1 MQKYQENG
9 AAVRGFRSKMI
20 EVVNQETASN
30 QERFVFIECMNSDKS
45 FNETKIECKINNK
58 LHEMRKMYRKNSSV
72 VIKQFDLFHFF
83 YYIILWYNFFVHC
96 KNSYME
102 KCFE

>member
-30 QERFVFIECMNSDKS
+30 QERFVLIECMTSDKS
-45 FNETKIECKINNK
+45 FNETKIELK
-58 LHEMRKMYRKNSSV
+58 LTTKF
-72 VIKQFDLFHFF
+72 IK
-83 YYIILWYNFFVHC
+83 YGR
-96 KNSYME
+96 
-102 KCFE
+102 